1 MAVLR
6 PTAKALSLQARHLDI
21 ACAVGSHQDLQLRS
35 PASTDPNHTAQ
46 DAAAQ
51 RHCGM
56 ADDAQEGLAAM
67 LTTGALNA

>member
-1 MAVLR
+1 
-6 PTAKALSLQARHLDI
+6 
-21 ACAVGSHQDLQLRS
+21 VGSHQDLQLRS

-56 ADDAQEGLAAM
+56 ADDAQDGLAAM